1 MKILC
6 ATNFEP
12 GAVAVARTALGLAQ
26 QTDGSVELLH
36 VLAPPSP
43 PALPGGSEVIIA
55 ESVALAR
62 SLAQQKL
69 EAAAQLLRQ
78 TGSVPVTTRLD
89 AGPVDVCLTLRA
101 DEIAADLIVM
111 GTPSGPRLQRWLM
124 GSVAE
129 RVMRLGDRAVLL
141 VPPGEPSAPPGA
153 KILIALDE
161 RRDCSAALDLAR
173 RLRARRACDIVF
185 LRLYWPIEEYRRL
198 GLTGPRDLFQS
209 DPEVVNDLE
218 TSVRQRVG
226 ALPGTGTVQID
237 VEACWGAREEAIL
250 AVAQARGS
258 DLIVMGAESRHG
270 LARLTHPPVSDR
282 MARSASPVPIL
293 FLPRIPSPSPS
304 PAPEPGNVTTAAPIT
319 AVLAAT
325 DFSEGGNL
333 AARAAYGLL
342 AGRRGVVEL
351 CHVHERPLAHPAYSY
366 DEPAGRLADAERAAL
381 EARLRALVPVD
392 ADAHGIITHVSII
405 DGGRAATAL
414 VQAAERLRV
423 DALVLGAGSH
433 GATHRALLGSVA
445 QTVVRASRR
454 PVLLIPAPMPDA

>member
-12 GAVAVARTALGLAQ
+12 GADAAVRAALALAERTGGSLELMHVLGPPSLSPVTGCNEVLVAEAVALSHAMAQ
-26 QTDGSVELLH
+26 KQ
-36 VLAPPSP
+36 
-43 PALPGGSEVIIA
+43 
-55 ESVALAR
+55 
-62 SLAQQKL
+62 L
-69 EAAAQLLRQ
+69 EAEAQTLRQ
-78 TGSVPVTTRLD
+78 ASRVPVTTRLD
-89 AGPVDVCLTLRA
+89 AGPVDTCLTLRA
-101 DEIAADLIVM
+101 DETAADLIVL
-111 GTPSGPRLQRWLM
+111 GTSSRPRLQRWLM

-141 VPPGEPSAPPGA
+141 VPPGEPGTASLQQGTES

-161 RRDCSAALDLAR
+161 RQDCGAALNLAR
-173 RLRARRACDIVF
+173 RLRARRRCDIVF
-185 LRLYWPIEEYRRL
+185 LRLYWPVEEYRRL

-209 DPEVVNDLE
+209 DVEVVKDLE
-218 TSVRQRVG
+218 SSVRQRVG
-226 ALPGTGTVQID
+226 ELPGAGRVEIE
-237 VEACWGAREEAIL
+237 VEACWGPREEAIL
-250 AVAQARGS
+250 TAARARGC

-293 FLPRIPSPSPS
+293 FLPPQ
-304 PAPEPGNVTTAAPIT
+304 PAPAPAATRGPAPIST
-319 AVLAAT
+319 ILAAT
-325 DFSEGGNL
+325 DFSEGGDL

-342 AGRRGVVEL
+342 AGRGGVVEL
-351 CHVHERPLAHPAYSY
+351 CHVHERPLGNPAYAY
-366 DEPAGRLADAERAAL
+366 DEPAGRLADGERAAL
-381 EARLRALVPVD
+381 EKRLRDLIP
-392 ADAHGIITHVSII
+392 ADAHAHRIITHVSVV
-405 DGGRAATAL
+405 DGGQASTAL

-454 PVLLIPAPMPDA
+454 PVMLIPAPSPDA